1 MSDRVAV
8 FNDGVIQQLA
18 SPPNL
23 YEKPE
28 NAFVAQFIGENNKI
42 IAEVIDVKGSIV
54 TAKTSKGNLLKSK
67 KVNCDSIGSKTTLS
81 IRPERINVGV
91 KGENTSEAKVL
102 ELIYS
107 VDHIR
112 CRRNV
117 EGDENFIVKIPNS
130 NIKSTLKIGEKI
142 PISWDAMVCHAFDA

>member
-1 MSDRVAV
+1 M
-8 FNDGVIQQLA
+8 
-18 SPPNL
+18 

-42 IAEVIDVKGSIV
+42 VAQVIDVKGSIV

-81 IRPERINVGV
+81 IRPERITVGV

-102 ELIYS
+102 ELIYIG
-107 VDHIR
+107 DHIR
-112 CRRNV
+112 CRMNV
-117 EGDENFIVKIPNS
+117 EGDENFIVKIPNAKKVS
-130 NIKSTLKIGEKI
+130 NLKIGLETKV
-142 PISWDAMVCHAFDA
+142 SWATDDCRALDRLA